1 MKHSDISSSQASDL
15 LRSIVISSTEYAIIA
30 TDIDNRIIL
39 WNKGAELIY
48 GYLPEEMLGK
58 QMPSTLHKEGSLDNE
73 FLILVD
79 NSLKSKLSD
88 YKVKALRKD
97 ASELPVSLTVTPR
110 LDKNNNTTGLL
121 IISRDISKSLYQ
133 DKLRDVL
140 LEITYVVNS
149 YSTIDEMCSSLC
161 SKVKMFLDI
170 PTVFICM
177 LDYKNNCF
185 HVNSYAGLC
194 SNCNSHSC
202 RYYSDESMV
211 SDDTRGCF
219 DTYSQ
224 FTINSEN
231 LSSHVISNFVE
242 DKELSTGDNSIIHI
256 PLTSDASLIGILHII
271 VSTPRKD
278 FLLSETQL
286 LSLIAN
292 EITDGIMRKRLVE
305 EIKDYADNL
314 EKMVKVRTDQLREKD
329 AQLIQSGKLATL
341 GEMAAGIAH
350 EINQPLGG
358 ISLIA
363 QGLMLAK
370 ARNKLSDELLN
381 EKLDAIIEQVE
392 RINRIIGHL
401 RTFARQSDDTKKQ
414 VFVKNPLYDSLKLI
428 GEQLVKRKI
437 TLELNIEENLPPIL
451 ADHNKLE
458 QVFLNLIGN
467 ARDAIEELEITGRK
481 LKNEKDIPEWLESLN
496 RKIVITVYSS
506 TDYVT
511 IEILDNGIGMPK
523 SIQNKIFEPFF
534 TTKEVGNGTGL
545 GLSITYGIVKE
556 FEGTIEVESTE
567 MKGSKF
573 TLKFPVLRDQQS
585 T

>member
-1 MKHSDISSSQASDL
+1 MKHCDISSGQAYDL
-15 LRSIVISSTEYAIIA
+15 LSSILSSSAEYAIIA
-30 TDIDNRIIL
+30 TDIENRIIL

-48 GYLPEEMLGK
+48 GYLPEEMLGR
-58 QMPSTLHKEGSLDNE
+58 QMPSTLHMEGSLDNE
-73 FLILVD
+73 FLLLVD
-79 NSLKSKLSD
+79 NSLKSNLSD

-97 ASELPVSLTVTPR
+97 GSELPVSLTVAPR
-110 LDKNNNTTGLL
+110 LDKDNKLTGLL
-121 IISRDISKSLYQ
+121 IISRDISKNLYQ

-140 LEITYVVNS
+140 LEIAYIVNS
-149 YSTIDEMCSSLC
+149 NDTIDEMCSSLC
-161 SKVKMFLDI
+161 RKIKMFLSI
-170 PTVFICM
+170 PIVFICM
-177 LDYKNNCF
+177 FDYENNNF
-185 HVNSYAGLC
+185 YINSYAGLYSNSVFHTCRYC
-194 SNCNSHSC
+194 SNG
-202 RYYSDESMV
+202 SMV
-211 SDDTRGCF
+211 SNNAKSCF
-219 DTYSQ
+219 YTYSQ
-224 FTINSEN
+224 LTINSET
-231 LSSHVISNFVE
+231 LSNHVISNYVE
-242 DKELSTGDNSIIHI
+242 GKELTSGDNSIIHI

-292 EITDGIMRKRLVE
+292 EITAGIMRKRLVE
-305 EIKDYADNL
+305 EIQDYADNL

-370 ARNKLSDELLN
+370 ARNKLSDELLD

-392 RINRIIGHL
+392 RINKIIGHL

-414 VFVKNPLYDSLKLI
+414 VFVQNPLYDSFKLI

-437 TLELNIEENLPPIL
+437 TLDLDIEENLPPIL

-467 ARDAIEELEITGRK
+467 ARDAIEELERTIRRS
-481 LKNEKDIPEWLESLN
+481 KNDKDIIKWLESFD
-496 RKIVITVYSS
+496 RKIAIRIYSDTEHVTV
-506 TDYVT
+506 
-511 IEILDNGIGMPK
+511 EIQDNGIGMPK

-534 TTKEVGNGTGL
+534 TTKEVGKGTGL

-556 FEGTIEVESTE
+556 FEGTIEVESSE
-567 MKGSKF
+567 MQGSKF
-573 TLKFPVLRDQQS
+573 TLKFPVYK